1 MVIGEVRINKPG
13 AGNLDTGWMWGKGWQ
28 SSVTRGPISWPS
40 SFECPQSLTCA
51 FLNGQTGD
59 VLKIIIAPSLP
70 PMQKCAVPFLSKAK
84 ELMLL
89 TNNNPQIV
97 GDMYVL
103 FVLARAAQRCQVLES
118 KCTLEKQFDLWEQE
132 ILNKFWPCQG
142 RLRWIH

>member
-13 AGNLDTGWMWGKGWQ
+13 AGNLLLQGGCEGKAGSQ
-28 SSVTRGPISWPS
+28 SVTRGPIFMAS

-51 FLNGQTGD
+51 FLNGQTRD

-70 PMQKCAVPFLSKAK
+70 AYAEMCCALPLKGQ

-97 GDMYVL
+97 GICMCSLYW
-103 FVLARAAQRCQVLES
+103 Q
-118 KCTLEKQFDLWEQE
+118 EQ
-132 ILNKFWPCQG
+132 LRDAKF
-142 RLRWIH
+142 